1 MSDAQHFVRPPEGR
15 AAIGCATLFIGLP
28 ALSAVLTLA
37 ERGLLFA
44 AIPVALALVLFAL
57 VYYVFSEEVRVEL
70 DEHGMRLRRTR
81 VLLGARLAEK
91 LDWEIPLAS
100 LTQAREVHTRTPASR
115 GGWNHRA
122 VLQLPEGRTIDAT
135 ALGGAEDSQSAFNR
149 LSRALA
155 KRLGDRFERR
165 SPTT

>member
-1 MSDAQHFVRPPEGR
+1 MSDAQSFVRPPDGR

-28 ALSAVLTLA
+28 AVSAVLTLW
-37 ERGLLFA
+37 ERGVLFA

-70 DEHGMRLRRTR
+70 DEHGMRLRRAR

-91 LDWEIPLAS
+91 VDWEIPVGS
-100 LTQAREVHTRTPASR
+100 LTHAHEVHTRTPASR
-115 GGWNHRA
+115 GGWAHRT

-135 ALGGAEDSQSAFNR
+135 ALGGDEDPQSAFNR

-155 KRLGDRFERR
+155 KRLGARFERR